1 MQFLFPLIII
11 ITTYTC
17 ILSKVF
23 NRKLNKDESDLEAH
37 NTISLKSLD
46 EISIK
51 KISKIRKQ
59 TTISEASTQRGKKLE
74 GRQHGGNQSTKS
86 KIKTIQLTATV
97 IILYIICSTPFFI
110 GMILQEMR
118 LYDTNRVFSNMLF
131 FTFILFK
138 IFINFIY
145 RIY

>member
-46 EISIK
+46 DISIK

-59 TTISEASTQRGKKLE
+59 ATISEASTQRGKKLE
-74 GRQHGGNQSTKS
+74 VRQHGGNQSTKS